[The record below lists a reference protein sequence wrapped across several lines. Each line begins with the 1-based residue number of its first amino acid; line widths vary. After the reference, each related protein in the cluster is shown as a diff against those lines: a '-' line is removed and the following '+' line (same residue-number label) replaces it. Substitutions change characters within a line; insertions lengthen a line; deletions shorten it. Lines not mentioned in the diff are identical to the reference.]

1 MSKVADAHLP
11 IKEKLGPKLPCND
24 SAKHMKIKRYDY
36 ETWKRKK
43 KKNRRSLMMMKQF
56 ISQYPTIGFGVPT
69 IHRTLP
75 KAAIEPPHFYYENVA
90 LAHKG
95 IWTTI
100 LRFLYDVEPEFVN
113 SKLVSSPSTS
123 TTDHS

>member
-1 MSKVADAHLP
+1 
-11 IKEKLGPKLPCND
+11 
-24 SAKHMKIKRYDY
+24 
-36 ETWKRKK
+36 
-43 KKNRRSLMMMKQF
+43 MMMKQF
-56 ISQYPTIGFGVPT
+56 ISQYPIIGFGVPT

-123 TTDHS
+123 TTDHSSSTNKEIVAFMGRENKEELLTNLYW